1 MRDRRG
7 EGQAGPWRAVPLH
20 RRARRQRVRDRP
32 CQGRRASRTRYPR
45 AGHRDRDP
53 GQARRDRPILRR
65 GVPFR
70 AGRRQSPEDGIH
82 QCLVD
87 GRRHPGLARGGVS
100 DREGMSSDPGPGVPP
115 EVVLPEI
122 TLKAVVL
129 SVVLAAVLA
138 GANAYL
144 GLFAGM
150 TVSASI
156 PAAVISMA
164 VLRLFR
170 ESNILEN
177 NIVQTAASSGE
188 ALAAGVIFTIPA
200 LLLIGYWTSFDYGQT
215 AAIASVGGLLGVLFT
230 IPSRRVLIVTERL
243 RYPEGIAT
251 AEVLKVGSGGGT
263 AVAGFRTLL
272 LAAVIGGLVK
282 LGESGLRLWAEA
294 LEGAARVG
302 RAVVYGGVNLSPA
315 LLAVGFI
322 IGPNPASVVVLGGAI
337 GWLVLLPLYGAWAGA
352 PGNVAPIEAAKSVG
366 STHIRYVGIGAML
379 VGGLWTLV
387 QLRGPLLEGMRRS
400 VAAYRDVS
408 TGGRPHGNVIP
419 RTDFDAPLLWV
430 LVPFGVGLVPMA
442 LIYHAVVRDGI
453 VALVMTVLMAG
464 AAFLFSAVAAYM
476 AGLVGSS
483 SNPVSGVTIAT
494 IGLTALVL
502 VPVMGGGHPAGPAA
516 ALLIGAVVC
525 CAAAM
530 GGDNLQDLKTG
541 YLVGSTPWKQQI
553 MQVVGVATAAVVIT
567 PVLALLQAKYG
578 IGEVTAD
585 HPFPLSAPQATLMAS
600 LASGVV
606 GGSRP
611 WGWGG
616 LGAAIGVAVI
626 LVDRGQEAR
635 GASLRVPVLA
645 VALGIYLPLKLS
657 AAILAGG
664 LIAELANR
672 RRSNSEES
680 AGHGG
685 LLFAAGLV
693 TGEALMGVLLAVP
706 IALSG
711 IWPGLDADPF
721 RLFDTPPL
729 GAWPGVVAVAMVGI
743 LLFLTARD
751 RPRGRGVEG

>member
-65 GVPFR
+65 GVPVR
-70 AGRRQSPEDGIH
+70 AGRRQPPEDGLD

-87 GRRHPGLARGGVS
+87 GRRHPGLARGGES
-100 DREGMSSDPGPGVPP
+100 DREGMSSDPGPVVPP

-129 SVVLAAVLA
+129 SVVLAAVLT

-200 LLLIGYWTSFDYGQT
+200 LLLIGYWKSFDYGQT

-230 IPSRRVLIVTERL
+230 IPLRRVLIVTERL

-322 IGPNPASVVVLGGAI
+322 IGPNTASVVFLGGALS
-337 GWLVLLPLYGAWAGA
+337 WLILLPLYSAWLGSPENLPA
-352 PGNVAPIEAAKSVG
+352 IEAAKSIG
-366 STHIRYVGIGAML
+366 STHIPHVGIGAML
-379 VGGLWTLV
+379 
-387 QLRGPLLEGMRRS
+387 
-400 VAAYRDVS
+400 
-408 TGGRPHGNVIP
+408 
-419 RTDFDAPLLWV
+419 
-430 LVPFGVGLVPMA
+430 
-442 LIYHAVVRDGI
+442 
-453 VALVMTVLMAG
+453 AG
-464 AAFLFSAVAAYM
+464 AAFLFAAVAAYM

-502 VPVMGGGHPAGPAA
+502 VPVMGGTHPAGPAA

-541 YLVGSTPWKQQI
+541 YVVGSTPWKQQI
-553 MQVVGVATAAVVIT
+553 MQVVGVATAAVVIV
-567 PVLALLQAKYG
+567 PVLVLLQAKYG
-578 IGEVTAD
+578 IGQVTAE
-585 HPFPLSAPQATLMAS
+585 HPHPLSAPQAMLMAG
-600 LASGVV
+600 LARGVF
-606 GGSRP
+606 GGTLP
-611 WGWGG
+611 WELVG
-616 LGAAIGVAVI
+616 LGAAIGIAVI
-626 LVDRGQEAR
+626 LVDRRLAAR
-635 GASLRVPVLA
+635 SADFRMPVLA
-645 VALGIYLPLKLS
+645 VALGMYLPLRLS

-664 LIAELANR
+664 LVGALA
-672 RRSNSEES
+672 RRS
-680 AGHGG
+680 AGEPTEAGSSRG

-693 TGEALMGVLLAVP
+693 TGEALMGILLAVP
-706 IALSG
+706 IALTAL
-711 IWPGLDADPF
+711 WPTLGADPF
-721 RLFDTPPL
+721 QLFETPPL
-729 GAWPGVVAVAMVGI
+729 GGWPGLLVLAAVAV
-743 LLFLTARD
+743 LLHRTARA
-751 RPRGRGVEG
+751 RSH